1 MNKLRLLWSVT
12 CALLITA
19 TAIAQPSQ
27 PIIPAP
33 VKYERTPGHFQ
44 LNKAITI
51 HTGNNT
57 LTIARLLKEGIQSVQ
72 NVPNGIVIKEGR
84 GQQGISL
91 IIDSVSIS
99 QKEGYRLQITPT
111 AVLIAGHD
119 AAGVFYGVQTLLQL
133 VQQAGN
139 SPLQAATVDDYPR
152 FAYRGMHLDV
162 GRHLFPLSF
171 IRKYIDLLA
180 AYKYNNFHW
189 HLTEDQGWRIEIKKY
204 PRLQSIAAWRKE
216 TMIGH
221 KKETPHRFD
230 GKRYGGYYTQDE
242 VKTIVRYAQDRQ
254 INVIPEIEMPGHAQ
268 AALAAYP
275 NLGCTGGPYAPATF
289 WGVFDDVFCAGNDST
304 FTFLQNVLDEVLPLF
319 PSAYI
324 HLGGDECPKTRW
336 KACPK
341 CQQRIRQENLGDEHG
356 LQSYFMKRMEKY
368 LHSKGRRLIG
378 WDEIL
383 EGGLTPDATVMSWRG
398 TEGGIAAAA
407 QGHDAIMTPEH
418 EVYLDHYQSRYPD
431 EKPGPQGFTPLDE
444 VYHYEPAPTS
454 LQPAVARHIIGVQGG
469 LWSEYLP
476 TVAHAEYM
484 LMPRAIA
491 LAEVA
496 WSSPHNKD
504 YPAFLRRLRKQLP
517 ELKRKG
523 VNYATNFDEIRDSI
537 TSSAAGMP
545 VIHLYSTLP
554 DAEIRYSLN
563 GQPPTATGTLYTT
576 PLEITH
582 TAGLRAQLYV
592 NGKPTQ
598 RIYTKD
604 VRIHKAVG
612 KPVTLTNLPNN
623 PYDPGAATLVN
634 GLSGTHRYND
644 NQWIGYAGK
653 DLIAVIDLGSS
664 QSITQLGTHI
674 LNYHWQRMWPPVSL
688 TFLVSENGTDYKE
701 VYTHTSFP
709 LNGINTVAA
718 TIPAINARYL
728 KVVGTSKGKVPA
740 GEYGAGGNT
749 WLMIDEIIVD

>member
-1 MNKLRLLWSVT
+1 MNKLRLFWSAA
-12 CALLITA
+12 CALLITGA
-19 TAIAQPSQ
+19 SQAQQMPA
-27 PIIPAP
+27 IIPAP
-33 VKYERTPGHFQ
+33 VNYAPAGGQ
-44 LNKAITI
+44 YLLNTAAVIYSDPDTR
-51 HTGNNT
+51 
-57 LTIARLLKEGIQSVQ
+57 TIAQLLQEGIKSIRNYTPPIRQERSGK
-72 NVPNGIVIKEGR
+72 GIALRIEASTVT
-84 GQQGISL
+84 QQ
-91 IIDSVSIS
+91 
-99 QKEGYRLQITPT
+99 EGYRLIISPDSINIT
-111 AVLIAGHD
+111 GHD

-139 SPLQAATVDDYPR
+139 NPLQAATVVDYPR

-162 GRHLFPLSF
+162 GRHMFPLTF

-230 GKRYGGYYTQDE
+230 GKRYGGYYTQEE
-242 VKTIVRYAQDRQ
+242 VKEIVRYAQDRQ

-319 PSAYI
+319 PSKYI

-341 CQQRIRQENLGDEHG
+341 CQQRIRHENLGDEHG

-418 EVYLDHYQSRYPD
+418 EVYLDHYQSLYPD

-444 VYHYEPAPTS
+444 VYRYEPSPAS
-454 LQPAVARHIIGVQGG
+454 LPPAVACHIIGVQGG

-476 TVAHAEYM
+476 SVAHAEYM

-496 WSSPHNKD
+496 WSAGNNKN
-504 YPAFLRRLRKQLP
+504 YPDFLNRLRKHLP
-517 ELKRKG
+517 ELKRQNI
-523 VNYATNFDEIRDSI
+523 NYATSFDEIRDSI
-537 TSSAAGMP
+537 TTNSTGMP
-545 VIHLYSTLP
+545 VLHLYSTLP
-554 DAEIRYSLN
+554 DAEIRYTVN
-563 GQPPTATGTLYTT
+563 NEQPSASSTVYTA

-582 TAGLRAQLYV
+582 TTDIRAHLYV
-592 NGKPTQ
+592 NGTPAERT
-598 RIYTKD
+598 YTKSF
-604 VRIHKAVG
+604 RIHKAVG
-612 KPVTLTNLPNN
+612 KPVTLTNSPQGAYN
-623 PYDPGAATLVN
+623 PGAAILVN
-634 GLSGTHRYND
+634 GLCGSHRYND
-644 NQWIGYAGK
+644 NQWCGFSGK
-653 DLIAVIDLGSS
+653 DMEAVIDLGSV
-664 QSITQLGTHI
+664 QSVSKLGAHI
-674 LNYHWQRMWPPVSL
+674 LNYHWQRMWPPVRL
-688 TFLVSENGTDYKE
+688 TFLVSNKGKTYTK
-701 VYTHTSFP
+701 VYSTSEFP
-709 LNGINTVAA
+709 HNGINTVNA
-718 TIPAINARYL
+718 TIPAVKARYI
-728 KVVGTSKGKVPA
+728 KVIATSKGKVPA
-740 GEYGAGGNT
+740 GEYGAGSNS
-749 WLMIDEIIVD
+749 WLMVSEIIVD